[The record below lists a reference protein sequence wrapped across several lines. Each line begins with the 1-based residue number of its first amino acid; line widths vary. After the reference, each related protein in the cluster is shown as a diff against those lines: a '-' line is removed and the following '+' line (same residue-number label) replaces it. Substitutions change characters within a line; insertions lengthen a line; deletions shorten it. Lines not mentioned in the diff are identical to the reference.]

1 MEETLT
7 HHHIRFK
14 ECAALPSNEQEEVIK
29 EIKGVKKVKIDKEKG
44 DVFVEYD
51 LSKCMEA
58 DIEEAMINAGFVLDS
73 GFMQKLKRGYIHYT
87 EENDRENLHHKP
99 GSCCDVDEI
108 ERKRKELK

>member
-14 ECAALPSNEQEEVIK
+14 ECPAHLENGQEEVIR
-29 EIKGVKKVKIDKEKG
+29 EIKGVTNVKIDKEKG
-44 DVFVEYD
+44 DVSVEYD
-51 LSKCMEA
+51 LNKCMET
-58 DIEEAMINAGFVLDS
+58 DIEEAMVNAGFVLDN

-87 EENDRENLHHKP
+87 EDNERENLHHTP
-99 GSCCDVDEI
+99 SSCCDTDEI